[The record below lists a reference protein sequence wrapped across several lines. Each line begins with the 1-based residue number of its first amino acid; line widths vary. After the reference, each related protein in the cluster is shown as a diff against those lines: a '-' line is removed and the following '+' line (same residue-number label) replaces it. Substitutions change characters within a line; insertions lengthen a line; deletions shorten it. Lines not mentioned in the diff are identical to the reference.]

1 MLKKL
6 LRKNIASLAPYSTA
20 RDEYQGEIGV
30 YLDANENPYDNG
42 FNRYPDPYQSVLKE
56 KISRIKGVD
65 PSELFIGNGSDEP
78 IDLLYRMFCDP
89 GRDNVVAIAPTYG
102 MYRVAAAINDVEY
115 REVQLNT
122 DDFSIDV
129 DKLLT
134 ATDERTKMLFI
145 CSPNNPTANAFG
157 VDVIEQIIARF
168 GAIVVIDEAYIDF
181 SRYPSF
187 VGRGF
192 DNVVVLQ
199 TMSKARAM
207 AGLRLGLS
215 FAPAWITEV
224 MTKVKYPYNINVV
237 TQKIV
242 LEQLDIDIDC
252 QVNEIISERDRVISR
267 LSAMKGI
274 IKVFPS
280 DSNFVLVRVDDPRG
294 LYGILIDNGVI
305 VRDRSRISGCEGCL
319 RITIGTPQENDEM
332 IRIIGESFN
341 SL

>member
-129 DKLLT
+129 DKLLA
-134 ATDERTKMLFI
+134 ATDERTKLLFI

-157 VDVIEQIIARF
+157 MDVMEQIITRF

-252 QVNEIISERDRVISR
+252 QVNEIISERDRVISH

>member
-252 QVNEIISERDRVISR
+252 QVNEIISERDRVISH

-280 DSNFVLVRVDDPRG
+280 DSNFVLVRVDDSRG

>member
-129 DKLLT
+129 DKLLV
-134 ATDERTKMLFI
+134 ATDERTKLLFI

>member
-89 GRDNVVAIAPTYG
+89 GHDNVVAIAPTYG

-115 REVQLNT
+115 REVQLT
-122 DDFSIDV
+122 HDDFSIDV
-129 DKLLT
+129 DKLLA
-134 ATDERTKMLFI
+134 ATDKHTKLLFI

-157 VDVIEQIIARF
+157 VEVIEQIIARF

-252 QVNEIISERDRVISR
+252 QVSEIISERDRVISC
-267 LSAMKGI
+267 LSGMSGI

-319 RITIGTPQENDEM
+319 RITIGTPRENDEM

-341 SL
+341 NL